1 MLRLL
6 LKKALEVPFL
16 IFLLFLK
23 MTQRFFSVR
32 TFISNQ
38 SLFGHL
44 ALEPEKY
51 LSAKDISSPM
61 SEIGFKEKKLPSEIF
76 CFTAPI
82 HKARFTLDL
91 WTFGKK
97 NSQANS
103 ALVKMWKRKLLVVP
117 SFIVDLLLKANQRF
131 ANPPIVDYRFSTLL
145 SAEKNIDSTRSHL
158 EFSNDEIEKGG
169 KLLLDLGIPT
179 GAPYICIVSREGGNG
194 ESQLRNRSINDF
206 SEMNT
211 EFARR
216 GYAVV
221 RLGGAGSSRLEHTNK
236 QIIDYAN
243 SKYKSAEGDIFLA
256 ANCKFMVST
265 MTGPDALALAFR
277 KRVLLL
283 DVPHYGLVFSGTELV
298 TWVPAVLKRDK
309 ERLSLQK
316 VFECGA
322 GWYWNDSHF
331 DDAGLQVFKSSPT
344 EIATY
349 GIQMLETVDSTEP
362 RFESPLLLRY
372 RTVMQSAMGEL
383 GKSWHGPVRS
393 SVPEEFL
400 SKNKDWFLS

>member
-1 MLRLL
+1 
-6 LKKALEVPFL
+6 
-16 IFLLFLK
+16 
-23 MTQRFFSVR
+23 
-32 TFISNQ
+32 
-38 SLFGHL
+38 
-44 ALEPEKY
+44 
-51 LSAKDISSPM
+51 
-61 SEIGFKEKKLPSEIF
+61 
-76 CFTAPI
+76 
-82 HKARFTLDL
+82 
-91 WTFGKK
+91 
-97 NSQANS
+97 
-103 ALVKMWKRKLLVVP
+103 
-117 SFIVDLLLKANQRF
+117 
-131 ANPPIVDYRFSTLL
+131 
-145 SAEKNIDSTRSHL
+145 
-158 EFSNDEIEKGG
+158 
-169 KLLLDLGIPT
+169 
-179 GAPYICIVSREGGNG
+179 
-194 ESQLRNRSINDF
+194 
-206 SEMNT
+206 
-211 EFARR
+211 
-216 GYAVV
+216 
-221 RLGGAGSSRLEHTNK
+221 
-236 QIIDYAN
+236 
-243 SKYKSAEGDIFLA
+243 
-256 ANCKFMVST
+256 

-331 DDAGLQVFKSSPT
+331 EDAGLQVFKSSPT